1 MNYKFFLFTYG
12 SFTKV
17 ILISE
22 NENAA
27 IVIIYIWQ
35 KEGADF

>member
-1 MNYKFFLFTYG
+1 MVVSPKSHSY
-12 SFTKV
+12 
-17 ILISE
+17 ISE